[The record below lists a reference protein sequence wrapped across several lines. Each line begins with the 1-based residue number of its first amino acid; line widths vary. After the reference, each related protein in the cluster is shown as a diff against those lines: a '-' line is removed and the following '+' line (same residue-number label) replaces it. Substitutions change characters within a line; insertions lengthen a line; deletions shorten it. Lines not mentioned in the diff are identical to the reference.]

1 MSRVSSA
8 PSSRRDRGAA
18 RDSTLVGTDDYLVFS
33 ESMENVAMR
42 GVESVLIT
50 MTLCPDGTTSAPIDI
65 AGTVCPQGS

>member
-1 MSRVSSA
+1 M
-8 PSSRRDRGAA
+8 
-18 RDSTLVGTDDYLVFS
+18 GTDDYLVFS